1 MLDPE
6 NLKFLPQLPGVY
18 RMLDAKQQLLY
29 VGKAKALKRR
39 VSSYF
44 QKQHSSLKT
53 QLLVEKIV
61 SIEITVTATE
71 AEALILEQTLIK
83 RHKPPYNILLK
94 DDKTYPYIYLTTEQD
109 YPRVSFYRGL
119 LNKPGKF
126 FGPFVSGSAVRDTL
140 GLLQKVFKVRQC
152 EDVFFR
158 NRTRPCLQYQI
169 KRCTAPCVGLVSTE
183 DYQQQVKHTQL
194 FLEGRSVELIQQWAQ
209 QMEQAAVQHDYEKAA
224 LYRDQI
230 SDLQQVQAQ
239 QHVSGGRGD
248 VDVLA
253 VAMVSELACV
263 NILHVRHGEL
273 VGQYHQIIN
282 LCTEDSVAAVL
293 DAFVPQY
300 YLRAAAQSALPKE
313 IVLSEA
319 IDDMAAIAQALAD
332 ATDTESLSSTS
343 TSTSSTS
350 TRVRITASVR
360 GERAAWIKLSQ
371 LNADQQLQLR
381 LAARANQQQ
390 RLVQLQ
396 EDLGLPMPPAW
407 LECFD
412 ISHTQGEKAVASC
425 VVFDHQGPVKSHYR
439 RFNIEGI
446 TPGDDYAAIHQA
458 VMRRYRQ
465 AAPPSTAQE
474 FSSTPQEFSS
484 TSFAIS
490 STALAMPSTTQEP
503 QPVSPLSD
511 TLVSKASV
519 SKTSVSETILPDVL
533 IIDGGKGQLQS
544 AYEALQ
550 TLNIRPTSLISIA
563 KGPSRKPGLETLFG
577 YAAQAAKIIEF
588 EVRPASLTLLQQLRD
603 EAHRF
608 AITGHRSR
616 RDKTRRTSSLEN
628 IAGVGAKRRKLLLTH
643 FGGLQGLRQA
653 SVEDIARLPGIGAA
667 LAAEIVATL
676 QTG

>member
-6 NLKFLPQLPGVY
+6 HLKFLPQLPGVY
-18 RMLDAKQQLLY
+18 RMLDGKQRLLY

-53 QLLVEKIV
+53 QLLVEKIAAV
-61 SIEITVTATE
+61 EITVTATE

-94 DDKTYPYIYLTTEQD
+94 DDKTYPYIYLTTEQA

-140 GLLQKVFKVRQC
+140 SLLQKVFKVRQC

-169 KRCTAPCVGLVSTE
+169 KRCTGPCVGLVSTD
-183 DYQQQVKHTQL
+183 DYQQQVKHIQL

-209 QMEQAAVQHDYEKAA
+209 QMEQAALQHDYEKAA
-224 LYRDQI
+224 RYRDQI

-253 VAMVSELACV
+253 VALEAELACV
-263 NILHVRHGEL
+263 NILHVRQGEL
-273 VGQYHQIIN
+273 IGQYHQIVS
-282 LCTEDSVAAVL
+282 LCTEDNAAAVL

-300 YLRAAAQSALPKE
+300 YWRAAEQGALPKE
-313 IVLSEA
+313 IVLCEA
-319 IDDMAAIAQALAD
+319 LDDMAAIADALAQ
-332 ATDTESLSSTS
+332 ANETS
-343 TSTSSTS
+343 AQ
-350 TRVRITASVR
+350 RVRITASVR
-360 GERAAWIKLSQ
+360 GERAAWLKLSQ
-371 LNADQQLQLR
+371 LNAEQQLQLR

-390 RLVQLQ
+390 RLMQLQ
-396 EDLGLPMPPAW
+396 EDLGLSMPPVW

-412 ISHTQGEKAVASC
+412 ISHTQGEKTVASC
-425 VVFDHQGPVKSHYR
+425 VVFDHQGPVKSRYR
-439 RFNIEGI
+439 RFNIEDI

-458 VMRRYRQ
+458 VMRRYR
-465 AAPPSTAQE
+465 
-474 FSSTPQEFSS
+474 
-484 TSFAIS
+484 
-490 STALAMPSTTQEP
+490 
-503 QPVSPLSD
+503 PLSEPEAI
-511 TLVSKASV
+511 TA
-519 SKTSVSETILPDVL
+519 LPDVI

-544 AYEALQ
+544 AYEALLALDRQ
-550 TLNIRPTSLISIA
+550 PTCLISMA

-577 YAAQAAKIIEF
+577 YATQAAKIVEF
-588 EVRPASLTLLQQLRD
+588 EVRPASLSLLQQLRD

-608 AITGHRSR
+608 AITGHRGR

-676 QTG
+676 QVS

>member
-6 NLKFLPQLPGVY
+6 HLKFLPQLPGVY
-18 RMLDAKQQLLY
+18 RMLDAKQRLLY

-39 VSSYF
+39 VCSYF

-53 QLLVEKIV
+53 QLLVEKIAAV
-61 SIEITVTATE
+61 EITVTATE

-94 DDKTYPYIYLTTEQD
+94 DDKTYPYIYLTTEQT

-140 GLLQKVFKVRQC
+140 SLLQKVFKVRQC

-169 KRCTAPCVGLVSTE
+169 NRCTAPCVGLVSTD
-183 DYQQQVKHTQL
+183 DYQQQVKHIQL
-194 FLEGRSVELIQQWAQ
+194 FLEGRSVELIQHWVQ
-209 QMEQAAVQHDYEKAA
+209 QMEQAALQHDYEKAA

-253 VAMVSELACV
+253 VALEAELACV
-263 NILHVRHGEL
+263 NILHVRQGEL
-273 VGQYHQIIN
+273 VGQYHQIIG
-282 LCTEDSVAAVL
+282 LCTEENVAAVL

-300 YLRAAAQSALPKE
+300 YLRAAEQGALPKE
-313 IVLSEA
+313 IVLCA
-319 IDDMAAIAQALAD
+319 ALDDMKAIAEALAQA
-332 ATDTESLSSTS
+332 ATQQPQQ
-343 TSTSSTS
+343 
-350 TRVRITASVR
+350 RVRITASVR
-360 GERAAWIKLSQ
+360 GERAAWLKLSQ
-371 LNADQQLQLR
+371 LNAEQQLQLR

-390 RLVQLQ
+390 RLTQLQ
-396 EDLGLPMPPAW
+396 EDLRLAMPPAW

-412 ISHTQGEKAVASC
+412 ISHTQGEKTVASC
-425 VVFDHQGPVKSHYR
+425 VVFDHQGPVKSRYR
-439 RFNIEGI
+439 RFNIEDI
-446 TPGDDYAAIHQA
+446 TPGDDYAAIAQA
-458 VMRRYRQ
+458 VTRRYR
-465 AAPPSTAQE
+465 P
-474 FSSTPQEFSS
+474 
-484 TSFAIS
+484 
-490 STALAMPSTTQEP
+490 STALAENPDSSTTD
-503 QPVSPLSD
+503 SRLAD
-511 TLVSKASV
+511 DAGAITA
-519 SKTSVSETILPDVL
+519 LPDVI

-544 AYEALQ
+544 AFQALE
-550 TLNIRPTSLISIA
+550 TLNLQPTCLISIA

-577 YAAQAAKIIEF
+577 YATQAAKILEF
-588 EVRPASLTLLQQLRD
+588 DVRPASLTLLQQLRD

-608 AITGHRSR
+608 AITGHRGR

-628 IAGVGAKRRKLLLTH
+628 IAGIGAKRRKLLLTH

-676 QTG
+676 QVN

>member
-6 NLKFLPQLPGVY
+6 SLKFLPQLPGVY

-44 QKQHSSLKT
+44 QKQHGSLKT

-253 VAMVSELACV
+253 VAMESELACV

-300 YLRAAAQSALPKE
+300 YLRAAAQAALPKE

-319 IDDMAAIAQALAD
+319 VDDMAAIAQALAD
-332 ATDTESLSSTS
+332 ATDAESLSSTS
-343 TSTSSTS
+343 T
-350 TRVRITASVR
+350 RVRLTASVR

-390 RLVQLQ
+390 RLAQLQ
-396 EDLGLPMPPAW
+396 QDLGLLMPPAW

-412 ISHTQGEKAVASC
+412 ISHTQGEKAVAAC

-465 AAPPSTAQE
+465 AASPSTPQE
-474 FSSTPQEFSS
+474 FSSTPQEFSP
-484 TSFAIS
+484 TS
-490 STALAMPSTTQEP
+490 LAMPSTTQEP
-503 QPVSPLSD
+503 QPVSPLSE
-511 TLVSKASV
+511 TPL
-519 SKTSVSETILPDVL
+519 SKTNVSETSVAETILPDVL

-550 TLNIRPTSLISIA
+550 ALNIRPTCLISIA

-616 RDKTRRTSSLEN
+616 RDKQRRTSSLEN